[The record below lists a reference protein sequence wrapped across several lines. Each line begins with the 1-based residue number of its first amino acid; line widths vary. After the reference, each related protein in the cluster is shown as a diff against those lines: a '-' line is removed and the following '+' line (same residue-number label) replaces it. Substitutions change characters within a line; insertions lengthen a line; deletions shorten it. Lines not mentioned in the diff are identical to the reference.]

1 LSPAQRLDFA
11 PNDVERHR
19 RQTVVRLSAECSLG
33 IAAVRPNDQKTG
45 GAVGWIVDW
54 LKRAVPLATGAGTA
68 GTTLA
73 LETVVPADHPLRLAR
88 GALDEALAATADE
101 VAKAAGRLEGSSSP
115 GELAAL
121 LLLATL
127 YDAATA
133 DEVAELLRYDLAA
146 RWFVG
151 WPNGPFDRP
160 DGAIQEA
167 MRRATGDPLVVTLQS
182 RVLTAPAV
190 AAGLG
195 DRRWRVRPARLR
207 AARRRGRWGEK
218 RLRRQAGGGR
228 LWRLAR
234 TTALVGGAATL
245 LLVGYAA
252 LALPSAAEIRALL
265 GRPTLAVEMGRP
277 AVDRGRLVMPVPVR
291 RSTLPDSFVAMLLT
305 AEDRRFYRHPGF
317 DPVGI
322 GRAAWAL
329 AARWAGLGD
338 APVQGGSTLTQ
349 QLVKNALLSSEQSLR
364 RKVDELL
371 LAIKLELLFDKD
383 ELLELYLANAYFG
396 AGVNGLELAARR
408 YFGRRA
414 PELAA
419 HEAALLVSLL
429 PSPESFRP
437 DRHWPT
443 ARTRA
448 IGLLQQTVLRHPAL
462 QAPLL
467 EAERRLR
474 ATGDFADLPRGS
486 STFRPIQHRYFRDW
500 ALADVARHFPGATGE
515 HRLVLTLDPLAQIYA
530 QVTVERL
537 IAHGRQAGFDEAA
550 VVVMAPDG
558 TVRAM
563 VGGRQYA
570 TSQFSRATQA
580 RRQPGSAFKPIVYL
594 AALEAG
600 LDAASIVDDRPFRAD
615 GWPRNYRGGHQGKVT
630 LEAALRQS
638 LNGASVQVA
647 EQVGRA
653 QVIETARRL
662 GLAGTLPDEPSLSL
676 GVGEVTLLEL
686 VRAYAVFANGG
697 LGVSPTGV
705 LALRRTDG
713 RTVAWAHRPKPERL
727 VERRH
732 AHSLN
737 RLLRAVVA
745 QGGSGNAAN
754 LNGHVAGKTG
764 TTQHH
769 RDAWFVGF
777 TGDVVVGIWVGNDD
791 RRPMAES
798 VSGGTLPARAFAN
811 LLANLRDDVLD
822 GRTTPPP
829 GL

>member
-1 LSPAQRLDFA
+1 
-11 PNDVERHR
+11 
-19 RQTVVRLSAECSLG
+19 
-33 IAAVRPNDQKTG
+33 
-45 GAVGWIVDW
+45 VGWIVDW
-54 LKRAVPLATGAGTA
+54 LKRALPLATATGTA
-68 GTTLA
+68 GTPLP
-73 LETVVPADHPLRLAR
+73 LETVVPAHHPLRLVR
-88 GALDEALAATADE
+88 QALDEALAHTADE
-101 VAKAAGRLEGSSSP
+101 VASAAGRLDGTSSP

-121 LLLATL
+121 LLLDTL

-160 DGAIQEA
+160 DGAIEDF
-167 MRRATGDPLVVTLQS
+167 MRRAAGDPLVVMLQS
-182 RVLTAPAV
+182 RVLATPAV

-218 RLRRQAGGGR
+218 RLRRQARGSR
-228 LWRLAR
+228 LWRVAR
-234 TTALVGGAATL
+234 GTALVGGAATL

-265 GRPTLAVEMGRP
+265 GRPTLAVEMGSP
-277 AVDRGRLVMPVPVR
+277 AVDRGRLVMPVPVNR
-291 RSTLPDSFVAMLLT
+291 ASLPDSFVAMLLT
-305 AEDRRFYRHPGF
+305 AEDRRFYHHSGF

-329 AARWAGLGD
+329 AMRRLGIGD
-338 APVQGGSTLTQ
+338 APVQGSSTLTQ

-414 PELAA
+414 PELQA

-429 PSPESFRP
+429 PSPETFRP
-437 DRHWPT
+437 DNHWQI
-443 ARTRA
+443 ARPRA
-448 IGLLQQTVLRHPAL
+448 IGLLRRTARLHPELTATL
-462 QAPLL
+462 A
-467 EAERRLR
+467 EAERRLA
-474 ATGDFADLPRGS
+474 ATEAFADLPRGS
-486 STFRPIQHRYFRDW
+486 STFRAIEHRYFRDW
-500 ALADVARHFPGATGE
+500 VLADVAIHFPDATGE

-537 IAHGRQAGFDEAA
+537 VAQGRQAGFDEAA
-550 VVVMAPDG
+550 VVVMDPDG

-580 RRQPGSAFKPIVYL
+580 RRQPGSAFKPVVYL

-600 LDAASIVDDRPFRAD
+600 FDAASVVDDRPFRAD

-630 LEAALRQS
+630 LEAALRHS
-638 LNGASVQVA
+638 LNGASVQLA

-653 QVIETARRL
+653 RVIETARRL
-662 GLAGTLPDEPSLSL
+662 GLAGALPDEPSLSL

-697 LGVSPTGV
+697 LEVSPTGV
-705 LALRRTDG
+705 LALRGTDG
-713 RTVAWAHRPKPERL
+713 RTVAWAGTPGSERL

-732 AHSLN
+732 ALALN
-737 RLLRAVVA
+737 RLLRAAVA
-745 QGGSGNAAN
+745 PGGSGNAAN
-754 LNGHVAGKTG
+754 INGHVAGKTG

-769 RDAWFVGF
+769 RDAWFIGF

-811 LLANLRDDVLD
+811 LLANLRDDVLG